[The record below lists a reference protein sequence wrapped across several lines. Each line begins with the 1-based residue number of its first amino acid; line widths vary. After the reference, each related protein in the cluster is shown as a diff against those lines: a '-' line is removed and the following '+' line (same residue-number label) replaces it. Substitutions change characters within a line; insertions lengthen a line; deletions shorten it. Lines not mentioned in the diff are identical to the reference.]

1 MYCSRIEQ
9 FWISDLHAAQ
19 FGRGGVFPRIRGT
32 DPHDELELKG
42 WRRGSKTILT
52 GYYTL
57 LLGCGKVY
65 KKRFTKTFR
74 NTFWKFHKIPKKPK
88 LPNVFKTK
96 LKRSSNVLETFVG

>member
-9 FWISDLHAAQ
+9 FWISDPHAAQ
-19 FGRGGVFPRIRGT
+19 FGRGGVFPRIKGT

-57 LLGCGKVY
+57 PLGRGKVY
-65 KKRFTKTFR
+65 KNVLPKRLEILFGNSTKSL
-74 NTFWKFHKIPKKPK
+74 KKTK

-96 LKRSSNVLETFVG
+96 LKRSSNVLETFVC